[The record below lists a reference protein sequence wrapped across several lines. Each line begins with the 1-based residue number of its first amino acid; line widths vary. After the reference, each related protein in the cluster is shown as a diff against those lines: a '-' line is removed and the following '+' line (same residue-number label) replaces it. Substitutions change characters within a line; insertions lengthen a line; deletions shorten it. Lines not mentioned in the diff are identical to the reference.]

1 MLSDIL
7 QIYFLVRN
15 IDRWTVGK
23 FRELVVHGIHNLV
36 EAIVHKKQTYKPWR
50 RVGELSPIASTRKEN
65 VNTSATVTSSSSMP
79 SPPQTKN
86 KRRRA
91 R

>member
-1 MLSDIL
+1 VYHLI
-7 QIYFLVRN
+7 RN

-23 FRELVVHGIHNLV
+23 FHERIVLGISNLV
-36 EAIVHKKQTYKPWR
+36 EGIVEMDEEFKPWR
-50 RVGELSPIASTRKEN
+50 RVGDLSPVLAGVCKEN

-79 SPPQTKN
+79 SPPMNKN
-86 KRRRA
+86 KRRKA

>member
-1 MLSDIL
+1 MYGIND
-7 QIYFLVRN
+7 LV
-15 IDRWTVGK
+15 DA
-23 FRELVVHGIHNLV
+23 VVQKN
-36 EAIVHKKQTYKPWR
+36 QTFKPWR
-50 RVGELSPIASTRKEN
+50 RVGDLFPVLVSTRKEN

-79 SPPQTKN
+79 SPPKTKN